1 MVWSFSF
8 IDDTSWPEKSTS
20 QKTLKS
26 WNRNK
31 KKEKKKKLRRHVL
44 DFFLCKSRN
53 KKACIFGDSYQKP
66 VYIEWKQR
74 KINQL
79 FPNEIASSVILNFVN
94 DTRRLHSW
102 KGVETC
108 DPQGQSLSN
117 GSLVQQRNLWLLL
130 ESLSSYF
137 EEEAPERRGSLR
149 PIYFTSIWLQEHVC
163 GKNNSVLTSGS
174 KCETKE
180 ESSSCQAPT
189 WIAAGLPK
197 ALPQETQVL
206 ILRAMQV
213 PRTEKFV
220 PLFILQDN
228 ELNSGDLIPNFSIV
242 QLLPLLLF
250 S

>member
-1 MVWSFSF
+1 MTNDITNNLWSKSCVINGLELPRNYPSTWKPQQNKTGWF
-8 IDDTSWPEKSTS
+8 DLLVSWMIHHDPKNPHHRRHWSREIEI
-20 QKTLKS
+20 
-26 WNRNK
+26 K
-31 KKEKKKKLRRHVL
+31 KRKKKKLRRHVL

-53 KKACIFGDSYQKP
+53 KKACNFGDSYQKP

-137 EEEAPERRGSLR
+137 EKEAPERRGSLR
-149 PIYFTSIWLQEHVC
+149 PIYFTSI
-163 GKNNSVLTSGS
+163 
-174 KCETKE
+174 
-180 ESSSCQAPT
+180 
-189 WIAAGLPK
+189 
-197 ALPQETQVL
+197 
-206 ILRAMQV
+206 
-213 PRTEKFV
+213 
-220 PLFILQDN
+220 
-228 ELNSGDLIPNFSIV
+228 
-242 QLLPLLLF
+242 
-250 S
+250 

>member
-20 QKTLKS
+20 QKTLNS

-117 GSLVQQRNLWLLL
+117 GSLAQQGIFDCFLNLWVHILKRKPLS
-130 ESLSSYF
+130 EEVPWDRYISLPYNC
-137 EEEAPERRGSLR
+137 R
-149 PIYFTSIWLQEHVC
+149 
-163 GKNNSVLTSGS
+163 NMSVVRITRS
-174 KCETKE
+174 
-180 ESSSCQAPT
+180 
-189 WIAAGLPK
+189 
-197 ALPQETQVL
+197 
-206 ILRAMQV
+206 
-213 PRTEKFV
+213 
-220 PLFILQDN
+220 
-228 ELNSGDLIPNFSIV
+228 
-242 QLLPLLLF
+242 
-250 S
+250 